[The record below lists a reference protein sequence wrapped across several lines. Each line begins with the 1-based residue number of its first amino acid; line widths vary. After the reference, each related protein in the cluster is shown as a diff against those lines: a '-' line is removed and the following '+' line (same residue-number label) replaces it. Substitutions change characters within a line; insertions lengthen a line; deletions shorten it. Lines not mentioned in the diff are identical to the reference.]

1 VTPVG
6 VRRTLLAGVGVAL
19 VLAFGVLF
27 VAWSGLYNVA
37 ASKPHWA
44 LTRWF
49 LEFGLRRSVA
59 THSAFI
65 TAPALD
71 DKDRVILGA
80 GHFDGGCAPCHGAP
94 WGHSDPIV
102 DRMLPAPPELNRAAS
117 SWTPEQLF
125 WIVKHGLKFTGMP
138 AWVAQERD
146 DEVWSV
152 VAFLRAL
159 PQMSVSQYR
168 LFAIGDVEPA
178 GKEGAEIARNG
189 MTMEALTRCARC
201 HRGDAQPRSA
211 LVPRLAGQSQAYV
224 ERALR
229 DFASGMRQSGIMT
242 PIAVA
247 LDNAAIVALSD
258 YYARAPTSAP
268 SALPEGL
275 NANQIARGKQ
285 IATQGVADSGVP
297 PCLVCHGDNRAPSF
311 PKLDGQYAPYIVGQI
326 ELWKRGLRKKS
337 GYGAIM
343 WTIAS
348 RLTDEQVRDVAAYFA
363 SVAATRTE
371 EPERPTPPSRRGGR
385 RAR

>member
-1 VTPVG
+1 VITKA
-6 VRRTLLAGVGVAL
+6 LLAGVAAAL
-19 VLAFGVLF
+19 ALALCVLF

-37 ASKPHWA
+37 ASQPHWA

-94 WGHSDPIV
+94 GGHSDPIV
-102 DRMLPAPPELNRAAS
+102 DRMLPAPPELNRAAADWS
-117 SWTPEQLF
+117 TEQLF

-159 PQMSVSQYR
+159 PKMSVSQYR

-242 PIAVA
+242 PIAMA

-268 SALPEGL
+268 SAPAAEP
-275 NANQIARGKQ
+275 NADQIARGKQ
-285 IATQGVADSGVP
+285 IAMEGVADSGVP

-311 PKLDGQYAPYIVGQI
+311 PKLHGQSAPYIVGQI
-326 ELWKRGLRKKS
+326 ELWKRGLRKRS

-348 RLTDEQVRDVAAYFA
+348 RLTDEQARDVAAYFA
-363 SVAATRTE
+363 SVAAPRTE